1 MELFQN
7 VSFAFRQLRKN
18 PGFTAVAVITLALG
32 IGANTAVFS
41 VVDAVMLRPL
51 PYDHPEQLVEA
62 RSVSVRG
69 AQANNVS
76 YPDFFDWRAQNRTLE
91 HLVSYH
97 DTLFVLSGLQRPVQ
111 IDAEVVS
118 WDLVQALGVRPELGR
133 GFIADEEKTGTHVAL
148 ISHAVWV
155 SQFGSDQAIVGRA
168 VHLSG
173 ELFTIVGVMPKSFR
187 FPINRPTNGIWT
199 TVAVDDDP
207 KDPNPIARNRGA
219 HFLDVFGRM
228 KPGVRV
234 SEVER
239 DLDTIAH
246 NLAKAYPKSNTRHNA
261 VRALPEIDAV
271 LGDTRTVLL
280 VVLGSVVFVLLIA
293 CGNIANL
300 LLARMRERQREIA
313 LRSALG
319 AGRRRIIRQLLAE
332 SVVLSVAGG
341 VAGCVLAYVSTPA
354 ILSLIGDSVP
364 RAADAGVDLRVLIF
378 AFTLSLLSGVIFGVV
393 PAIAGSRTDLVS
405 TLKEGGRSEVFGRD
419 WLRSSLIVGQVALG
433 LVLTAGA
440 GLLVSSFSH
449 LLHTNDGFNPDHLTT
464 LYFEL
469 PDAQYQNSRPQLY
482 RNYFEQVRALP
493 GVKSAAGVMVLP
505 MNNNEIDVSFEDPE
519 HPAPEGQRSNANLTP
534 VTPQYFATMQI
545 PLLQGRDFS
554 DRDVENSEQVMI
566 VNHAFADKF
575 FPGESVLGKKLRP
588 GAGSGK
594 PGGAPWREIVGVVG
608 NVRLGVTDR
617 EMDPAMY
624 LPSGQLN
631 TWCCLYTVIRTS
643 LDPTSLGANVQR
655 IVSAFDKDIPVT
667 QVRTMNELM
676 YNELSQPRFT
686 MVLLST
692 FAGLALVLTIVGLYG
707 VMMYSVSRRTREI
720 GVRMALGAQRG
731 SVLKMILR
739 DAAILLLVGIA
750 IGVIA
755 AMASASVLKSMLYGT
770 GARDPFVMASVCA
783 LLAIVGLLAAYVPA
797 IRAAKVDP
805 MVALRYE

>member
-750 IGVIA
+750 IGVVA
-755 AMASASVLKSMLYGT
+755 ALASASVLKSMLYGA

-783 LLAIVGLLAAYVPA
+783 ALAIVGLLAAYIPA
-797 IRAAKVDP
+797 LRAAKVDP